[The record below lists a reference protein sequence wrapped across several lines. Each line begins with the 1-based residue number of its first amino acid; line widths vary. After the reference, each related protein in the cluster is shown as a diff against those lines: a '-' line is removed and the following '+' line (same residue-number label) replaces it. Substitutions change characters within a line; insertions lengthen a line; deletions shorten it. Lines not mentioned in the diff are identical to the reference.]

1 MWPQEGTTISG
12 LSLIDL
18 RSPAVVWSTGFGLGL
33 LPKAPGT
40 WGSLGALGVW
50 WFGLSGL
57 SPGAQLT
64 VIAIYFCVS
73 LWACQ
78 RVCDQHGLGDA
89 GEIVSDECLGMWLS
103 FWALPPVWWVALLG
117 FALFRIL
124 DITKPFW
131 IGRLDRNLKGALG
144 ILADDML
151 AGVITCAGLWV
162 VVLVFRALGINLT
175 G

>member
-1 MWPQEGTTISG
+1 M
-12 LSLIDL
+12 
-18 RSPAVVWSTGFGLGL
+18 
-33 LPKAPGT
+33 PKAPGT
-40 WGSLGALGVW
+40 WGSVGALGVW

-57 SPGAQLT
+57 SPGTQLL
-64 VIAIYFCVS
+64 VIAAYFGVS

-89 GEIVSDECLGMWLS
+89 GEIVSDECLGVWLS
-103 FWALPPVWWVALLG
+103 LWALPPVWWLALLG

-124 DITKPFW
+124 DIAKPFW
-131 IGRLDRNLKGALG
+131 IGRLDRSLKGALG

-151 AGVITCAGLWV
+151 AGVITCIGLWV
-162 VVLVFRALGINLT
+162 GVLAFRALGITPT